1 MENDVILENLV
12 RIAHG
17 IVRQFGNQCEVCIHD
32 LKSAD
37 LEHTIVYIVNGHVT
51 GRKEGDGASGIVLKT
66 LEDIIEGRVVMD
78 HLGYKTRTVDGRI
91 LKSSTIFLKNNSGE
105 VRYLLGINFDIT
117 ELLASQSF
125 INNFTEIIDKGEN
138 AKQDEIMT
146 DVRNLLDNLI
156 TRSVDLIGKPPI
168 TMSKDEKIR
177 AFKFLKDSGAF
188 LITGSGDIISNYYGI
203 SKYTLYTYINQE
215 KYSNK

>member
-12 RIAHG
+12 NIAHG
-17 IVRQFGNQCEVCIHD
+17 IVKQFGKQCEVCIHD
-32 LKSAD
+32 LKSVD

-51 GRKEGDGASGIVLKT
+51 GRKKGDGASEIVLKT
-66 LEDIIEGRVVMD
+66 LEDIIEERMVTD

-117 ELLASQSF
+117 ELLVSQSSLS
-125 INNFTEIIDKGEN
+125 NLTEIIDKGEN

-146 DVRNLLDNLI
+146 DVHNLLDNLI
-156 TRSVDLIGKPPI
+156 MRSVNLIGKPPI
-168 TMSKDEKIR
+168 VMNKDEKIR

-188 LITGSGDIISNYYGI
+188 LITGSGDIISNYYGV